1 MNRRKFTTL
10 ALSVAVVTAYSAI
23 TGKGIFNKIRFKR
36 EHDAISRYIECN
48 YPDAAYSPVQK
59 TELGYA
65 VVVRLRDTKANI
77 MIYATPT
84 ADGHF
89 VFREVK

>member
-1 MNRRKFTTL
+1 MNRNKFASL
-10 ALSVAVVTAYSAI
+10 ALTAAAVTAYSAI
-23 TGKGIFNKIRFKR
+23 TGKGIFNKIRFKKER
-36 EHDAISRYIECN
+36 DAIGRYVESN
-48 YPDAAYSPVQK
+48 YPEAVYSPVQK

-65 VVVRLRDTKANI
+65 VVVRRKGSKSNI

-84 ADGHF
+84 ADGHY